1 MEGHCHCLL
10 SLAGLLDR
18 LTPRERTF
26 ITKFYTVVKSPQK
39 QALAPVYIVKSS
51 VTLNKRAI
59 QKLIKMGLNPSNYTQ
74 GDFERA
80 PITIKDVDWLCGM
93 WI

>member
-1 MEGHCHCLL
+1 MQ
-10 SLAGLLDR
+10 AGQ
-18 LTPRERTF
+18 E
-26 ITKFYTVVKSPQK
+26 FYTVVKSPQK

-59 QKLIKMGLNPSNYTQ
+59 QKLIEMRLNPQITHQ
-74 GDFERA
+74 GILRGPQTKQKSRLA
-80 PITIKDVDWLCGM
+80 TM

>member
-1 MEGHCHCLL
+1 MTLFRGGESPTTLNLL
-10 SLAGLLDR
+10 SNV
-18 LTPRERTF
+18 TK

-59 QKLIKMGLNPSNYTQ
+59 QKLIEMRLNPQ
-74 GDFERA
+74 
-80 PITIKDVDWLCGM
+80 ITHKEILRGPRT
-93 WI
+93 

>member
-1 MEGHCHCLL
+1 MSIWDLERPSL
-10 SLAGLLDR
+10 SAIIRMMSSVATL
-18 LTPRERTF
+18 

-59 QKLIKMGLNPSNYTQ
+59 QKLIEMRLYPQITHMGILRGPQSQSKM
-74 GDFERA
+74 
-80 PITIKDVDWLCGM
+80 
-93 WI
+93 